1 MAADNLLIK
10 HMGIFPYIFGLGLG
24 LTLAALLVSG
34 VLPLL
39 AVVLGMIV
47 AVLFVLTV
55 LGGGG

>member
-1 MAADNLLIK
+1 
-10 HMGIFPYIFGLGLG
+10 MGVFPYIFWLGLG
-24 LTLAALLVSG
+24 LALAALLVSG

-39 AVVLGMIV
+39 AVALGMIA